1 MRRVGKLHGGEPALR
16 PRDAMTTLRTC
27 AGWGWKLRSFYGQ
40 AYCSQRCVAAE
51 GMAQILAEL
60 HRFAA

>member
-1 MRRVGKLHGGEPALR
+1 
-16 PRDAMTTLRTC
+16 MTTLRTC